1 MQKSKQFRNK
11 IKAWLYAACMS
22 AICFMPAFLSAQSDT
37 PFRWYNAKL
46 KQAQYKDILKAAT
59 EVDVVLFGELHNN
72 SIAHWLQFALVRDF
86 IQVGKRPLVL
96 GSEIFETDQQAAL
109 DSFLDGNI
117 TNDAFTKDKRFW
129 PNYAN
134 DYHGIVE
141 LAKTHKIPFI
151 ATNVPRRYAR
161 IVSKQGLLAL
171 DTLPDSEKSWLCP
184 LPYAIDTTLQSYQA
198 VMAMGHGNSFNGYYF
213 AAAQAIKD
221 ATMAN
226 RILQNLQLKSSL
238 FFHINGAFHSD
249 YHESIAWYLRQA
261 KPDIKILV
269 ITTLEQDNL
278 TAPAG
283 EDKGKA
289 DFYLVTDPGV
299 IKSY

>member
-1 MQKSKQFRNK
+1 MLKSKPYRSR
-11 IKAWLYAACMS
+11 IKALLFVAYIS
-22 AICFMPAFLSAQSDT
+22 AICSMPAFLSAQSDT

-46 KQAQYKDILKAAT
+46 KPAQYKDILKAAS

-109 DSFLDGNI
+109 DSFLVGNI
-117 TNDAFTKDKRFW
+117 MADAFKKDKRFW
-129 PNYAN
+129 PNYAD

-141 LAKTHKIPFI
+141 FAKTYKIPFI

-161 IVSKQGLLAL
+161 IVSKQGPQAL
-171 DTLPDSEKSWLCP
+171 DTLPDNEKSWLCP
-184 LPYAIDTTLQSYQA
+184 LPYSIDTSLQSYRT
-198 VMAMGHGNSFNGYYF
+198 VMEMGHGSNFNGYYF

-226 RILQNLQLKSSL
+226 RILQNLQSKSSL

-261 KPDIKILV
+261 KPDIKIMV
-269 ITTLEQDNL
+269 ITTLEQDGL
-278 TAPAG
+278 TAPTE

-289 DFYLVTDPGV
+289 DFYLVTDPNV